1 MKLRLNSRWAPF
13 KSLTIHAILK
23 VWGCL
28 LATCYLQ
35 KTEYNWVTAC
45 VFTESVFVTIEYI
58 LEYLLGYA
66 VVLQYIFLFFFPQ
79 RDLLYVFKILDEFD
93 PT

>member
-1 MKLRLNSRWAPF
+1 MKFRLNSRWAGLGP
-13 KSLTIHAILK
+13 LTIHVILK

-28 LATCYLQ
+28 LATYYLQ
-35 KTEYNWVTAC
+35 KTEYNVVTAC